1 MPKLA
6 SYSGILESIP
16 GQLMCVLSRVHFF
29 VTPWTTA
36 HQALLAVEF
45 SKQEYWSRLPF
56 PTLGDLP
63 NPGIELVSLVS
74 PALAGKFFI
83 WEAQV
88 T

>member
-16 GQLMCVLSRVHFF
+16 GQLMCVLSRVQLF

-36 HQALLAVEF
+36 HQALLAEEF

-63 NPGIELVSLVS
+63 TPGIELVSLMS
-74 PALAGKFFI
+74 PALAGKFFTWI
-83 WEAQV
+83 AQV